1 MAIKKTKR
9 AKAAVATSIVA
20 AASLAGIGTAVAS
33 APVAAGGPVVC
44 VKCDPG
50 APTVVLSEDV
60 YDKWLS
66 LADDGVF
73 VSLGEVFLKLDVV
86 FIKVVANAPVQDL
99 FVKVEFPRSPGGHEF
114 VRIDG

>member
-1 MAIKKTKR
+1 MARKRTKR

-20 AASLAGIGTAVAS
+20 AASLAGIGTAAADV
-33 APVAAGGPVVC
+33 PVATGGPVVC

-60 YDKWLS
+60 YQKWLS

-73 VSLGEVFLKLDVV
+73 VNLGEVFVKLDVV
-86 FIKVVANAPVQDL
+86 FIKVVENARVKNL
-99 FVKVEFPRSPGGHEF
+99 FFKVEVAGSADGHEF

>member
-1 MAIKKTKR
+1 MARNKTKR

-20 AASLAGIGTAVAS
+20 AASLAGIGTAAAD

-60 YDKWLS
+60 YQKWLS
-66 LADDGVF
+66 LADDGVY
-73 VSLGEVFLKLDVV
+73 VNMGEVFFKLDVV
-86 FIKVVANAPVQDL
+86 FIKVVANVPVRDM
-99 FVKVEFPRSPGGHEF
+99 FVKVEIPPLPGGSEF